1 MKKIIHIVFY
11 CLLTVAGLLTVAHSL
26 AQEGNAQ
33 GGNVLSG
40 KVTDSASGKPLA
52 GVSVFLNSTSKGTI
66 SRADGSF
73 VLPGI
78 PGGRYELIVSAI
90 GYETF
95 VTGISSRS
103 LPPPL
108 KIALHTKASELAAF
122 TVEPYLKDGWKKWGK
137 FFLDNFIGTTDNAS
151 STSIKNREVLRFHFY
166 KKSNSMSVTAIEPLI
181 IENKALGYNLEYRLE
196 RFTCDFST
204 NIISYFGYPLFREM
218 TSEDPARMQ
227 KWAQHR
233 QAAYTGSLMHFMRSL
248 YNDQIRADGFI
259 VEHEINVPNLE
270 KRRVKEIYNPAL
282 PKTDSF
288 SIDTLRHFWEVLRQ
302 PDIFTRIVRGHEGL
316 LSIHPDQTKVMFFTG
331 KCTVIYGNGKMGIAY
346 QESAIKLI
354 TEESIIIEENGSYYP
369 PQEVLTLGN
378 WSKTETM
385 ANLLP
390 RDFGMYDPKVL
401 AH

>member
-1 MKKIIHIVFY
+1 MQKIFYIVAS
-11 CLLTVAGLLTVAHSL
+11 CLLTVVHSF
-26 AQEGNAQ
+26 AQ
-33 GGNVLSG
+33 GGNSLSG
-40 KVTDSASGKPLA
+40 TVTDSASGKPLA
-52 GVSVFLNSTSKGTI
+52 GVSVFLNSTSKGTVT
-66 SRADGSF
+66 RADGSF

-78 PGGRYELIVSAI
+78 PGGRYELIISAI

-108 KIALHTKASELAAF
+108 KIALHTKASELASF
-122 TVEPYLKDGWKKWGK
+122 TVEPFLKDGWKRWGK
-137 FFLDNFIGTTDNAS
+137 FFLDNFIGTTENAS
-151 STSIKNREVLRFHFY
+151 STTIKNREVLRFHFY
-166 KKSNSMSVTAIEPLI
+166 KKSNRMSVTAIEPLI

-204 NIISYFGYPLFREM
+204 NMITYFGYPLFREM
-218 TSEDPARMQ
+218 TSDNPVRMQ
-227 KWAQHR
+227 KWEQHR

-248 YNDQIRADGFI
+248 YNGQIQADGFI

-270 KRRVKEIYNPAL
+270 KQRVKGIYNPLLAQ
-282 PKTDSF
+282 TDSF
-288 SIDTLRHFWEVLRQ
+288 SIDTLHHFWEVLRQ
-302 PDIFTRIVRGHEGL
+302 PDYFTRIVRGSEGL
-316 LSIHPDQTKVMFFTG
+316 LTIQPDQTKVLFFTG

-354 TEESIIIEENGSYYP
+354 TEEAIIIEENGSYYP

-378 WSKTETM
+378 WSRTETM

-390 RDFGMYDPKVL
+390 RDFGMYALPVL
-401 AH
+401 KH

>member
-1 MKKIIHIVFY
+1 MKKINHILFY
-11 CLLTVAGLLTVAHSL
+11 CLLTVSGLLTVLHSF
-26 AQEGNAQ
+26 AQ
-33 GGNVLSG
+33 GGNSLSG
-40 KVTDSASGKPLA
+40 TITDSASGRPLA

-66 SRADGSF
+66 TRADGSF

-78 PGGRYELIVSAI
+78 PGGRYELIISAI

-103 LPPPL
+103 LPPSL
-108 KIALHTKASELAAF
+108 KIALHTKASELASF
-122 TVEPYLKDGWKKWGK
+122 TVEPYLKDGWQRWGK
-137 FFLDNFIGTTDNAS
+137 FFLDNFIGTTENAS
-151 STSIKNREVLRFHFY
+151 STSIKNKEVLRFHFY
-166 KKSNSMSVTAIEPLI
+166 KKSNRMSVTAVEPLI

-204 NIISYFGYPLFREM
+204 NILSYYGYPLFREM
-218 TSEDPARMQ
+218 TSDNPARMQ
-227 KWAQHR
+227 KWEQHR

-248 YNDQIRADGFI
+248 YNGRIQADGFI
-259 VEHEINVPNLE
+259 VQHEINVPNLE
-270 KRRVKEIYNPAL
+270 KRRVKGIYNPLL
-282 PKTDSF
+282 PKTDSIP
-288 SIDTLRHFWEVLRQ
+288 IDTLHHFWEVLRQ
-302 PDIFTRIVRGHEGL
+302 PDYFTRIVRGSEGL
-316 LSIHPDQTKVMFFTG
+316 LTIQPDQAKLLFFTG

-354 TEESIIIEENGSYYP
+354 TEEAIVIEENGSYYP
-369 PQEVLTLGN
+369 AQEVLALGN

-390 RDFGMYDPKVL
+390 RDFGMYDPKIL

>member
-1 MKKIIHIVFY
+1 MKKIIHILFY
-11 CLLTVAGLLTVAHSL
+11 CLLAVAGLLRAAHSV

-66 SRADGSF
+66 TRADGSF
-73 VLPGI
+73 LLPGI

-166 KKSNSMSVTAIEPLI
+166 KKSNRMSVTAIEPLI

-196 RFTCDFST
+196 GFTCDFST

-233 QAAYTGSLMHFMRSL
+233 RAAYTGSLMHFMRSL
-248 YNDQIRADGFI
+248 YNDQIRTDGFI

-288 SIDTLRHFWEVLRQ
+288 SIDTLHHFWEVLRQ
-302 PDIFTRIVRGHEGL
+302 PDLFTRIVRGPEGL
-316 LSIHPDQTKVMFFTG
+316 LTIHPDQTKVMFFTG

-346 QESAIKLI
+346 QESAIRLI
-354 TEESIIIEENGSYYP
+354 TEEAIIIEENGSYYP
-369 PQEVLTLGN
+369 AQEVLTLGN